1 MLENK
6 KNQDQLMQ
14 RLERMEKQQINSD
27 YDENEIRLHHQDIT
41 SQMSSINQSLL
52 NEQQSDAV
60 SQQFVDVDDSS
71 DMTKDINCAIGQGV
85 PAMKRYGPETTS
97 SIKDAIIDLYLAIKI
112 RSTEE
117 LDRIN
122 EGNLNDEK
130 DKLMS

>member
-14 RLERMEKQQINSD
+14 RLERMEKQQVNSD

-60 SQQFVDVDDSS
+60 SQQFVDVGDSS
-71 DMTKDINCAIGQGV
+71 DVT
-85 PAMKRYGPETTS
+85 
-97 SIKDAIIDLYLAIKI
+97 
-112 RSTEE
+112 
-117 LDRIN
+117 
-122 EGNLNDEK
+122 
-130 DKLMS
+130 